1 MSNNKPT
8 SAPEKKSAPAPA
20 PENKPVP
27 ILNINTL
34 LPSVEIQCNVPT
46 TDVSS
51 DVIGAAIIRLL
62 KAGNMNPTSEDISN
76 TIVAILN
83 NN

>member
-1 MSNNKPT
+1 MSSDKPA
-8 SAPEKKSAPAPA
+8 SVPEKKSAPAPA

-27 ILNINTL
+27 ILNINTF
-34 LPSVEIQCNVPT
+34 LPAVDIQCNVPT
-46 TDVSS
+46 TDVSN

-62 KAGNMNPTSEDISN
+62 KAGNMNPMSEDISN
-76 TIVAILN
+76 IIVAILN